1 MTDLHIRRRHYLDAA
16 RAAFSHAE
24 ECVNRA
30 WLQHRH
36 PDCPPLT
43 EYARAAVLSDLER
56 LERMTADLRQLV
68 RPALNLVE
76 NAA

>member
-16 RAAFSHAE
+16 RAAISHAE

-43 EYARAAVLSDLER
+43 EYARAAALSDLER
-56 LERMTADLRQLV
+56 LERMTTDLRQLV
-68 RPALNLVE
+68 RPPLHAIDT
-76 NAA
+76 AA